1 MENKQEFQDMLRER
15 LHLLFPDA
23 KDASSRREV
32 RINCPMCER
41 DGFPD
46 RGHHLYISLGYGDKP
61 PMYNCF
67 KNMNHRG
74 VLTNRFLETFSINP
88 QYMDASFEDYLQYEN
103 KRRSNLSKYRLIRS
117 GKINL
122 IPFNSINK
130 NNETKLQY
138 INKRLGLNL
147 SIDDCT
153 RDKIIFS
160 LYDLLNY
167 NHIRNYTRAPDVM
180 NYLNNFYL
188 GFISNNNSR
197 VQLRNL
203 VKKKGVLPSVLE
215 EKRYIN
221 YLVGNQRLENTHYI
235 IPSTCDIYQH
245 IDIHFAEGPFDILS
259 VFYNLRGA
267 NRINNVYIAI
277 GGNSYLSVIKYFLID
292 LGLIDI
298 TFHIYIDNDID
309 NRVLK
314 KVKEKLFPLGIEV
327 YVHMN
332 TKEGQKDF
340 GVPKDEIKE
349 YIYKLV

>member
-1 MENKQEFQDMLRER
+1 MKNKQEFQDMLRER

-23 KDASSRREV
+23 KDARSRREV
-32 RINCPMCER
+32 RIDCPMCER

-167 NHIRNYTRAPDVM
+167 NHIRNYTRSPDVM
-180 NYLNNFYL
+180 NYLN
-188 GFISNNNSR
+188 
-197 VQLRNL
+197 
-203 VKKKGVLPSVLE
+203 K
-215 EKRYIN
+215 
-221 YLVGNQRLENTHYI
+221 
-235 IPSTCDIYQH
+235 
-245 IDIHFAEGPFDILS
+245 
-259 VFYNLRGA
+259 
-267 NRINNVYIAI
+267 
-277 GGNSYLSVIKYFLID
+277 
-292 LGLIDI
+292 
-298 TFHIYIDNDID
+298 
-309 NRVLK
+309 
-314 KVKEKLFPLGIEV
+314 
-327 YVHMN
+327 
-332 TKEGQKDF
+332 
-340 GVPKDEIKE
+340 
-349 YIYKLV
+349 